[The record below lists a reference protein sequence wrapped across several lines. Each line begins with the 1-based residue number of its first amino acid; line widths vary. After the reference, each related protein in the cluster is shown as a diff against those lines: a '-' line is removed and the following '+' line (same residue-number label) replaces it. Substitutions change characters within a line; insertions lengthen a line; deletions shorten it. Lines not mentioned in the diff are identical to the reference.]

1 MAKKKHRKKGK
12 ASAAAAPRKGK
23 KRTIRKAGAKRRG
36 GRVSGVGAASSRRGK
51 RRPAA
56 VVVKTKRRGQQL
68 HVRVGAAGEGS
79 GIGAVMKPDVLG
91 LIGGA
96 ALGSVVMGAAD
107 GYQAVQLVKGETKP
121 ENFTGGGN
129 FSPTV
134 AVAVG
139 AACLYAG
146 KSMKKPVLTQVGIGM
161 IAAGTTTFVSRQVG
175 VKAAEYMIGDDKQ
188 KVAVLEELR
197 KRQSAQIDQ
206 AVTDAMKAATKISGV
221 GADWNRTVG
230 SDVTRTV
237 SGADDAP
244 SANPFVEGVGE
255 TVFAPSRIGQTKVIT
270 TDTPEMNRLLAL
282 MAENPDGVS
291 GVGADV
297 PGTVGASW
305 NPYLYGMPQ
314 DGVGA
319 PGPVPGDPYA
329 TGTMLYGV
337 GNIQTDHGAFI
348 AGEMPTGFNIR

>member
-1 MAKKKHRKKGK
+1 MAKKKNRKKGK
-12 ASAAAAPRKGK
+12 ASAAAAPSKGK
-23 KRTIRKAGAKRRG
+23 KRTIRKAGAKRRRG
-36 GRVSGVGAASSRRGK
+36 GRVSGVDGGSKSK
-51 RRPAA
+51 RPRKIMAYR
-56 VVVKTKRRGQQL
+56 KKYGRQW
-68 HVRVGAAGEGS
+68 HMKVGGTGEGS

-146 KSMKKPVLTQVGIGM
+146 KSMKKPVLTQMGIGM

-188 KVAVLEELR
+188 KIAVLEELR

-206 AVTDAMKAATKISGV
+206 AVTDALKAVTKVSGV

-230 SDVTRTV
+230 SDVTHTV

-244 SANPFVEGVGE
+244 SANPFVNGVGE
-255 TVFAPSRIGQTKVIT
+255 TVFAPSRIGQTRVIT

-282 MAENPDGVS
+282 TSENADGVS

-305 NPYLYGMPQ
+305 NPYLYG
-314 DGVGA
+314 DHVDA